1 MSSRSR
7 WELLIVLILVVLAL
21 GVAGSYY
28 ALRRNAGSQT
38 MTITPYVTTVTG
50 TGVTA
55 TFSVTTAASVAT
67 TGSATSSVSN
77 RSLAPHIASGNIFLS
92 HNENGEQEENEPPM
106 ADVAGSFDGTNRI
119 FVQQRESESRPVYR
133 SSDYSCGFGKL
144 RAIAHGFIS
153 LILLVEYRHT

>member
-77 RSLAPHIASGNIFLS
+77 RSLAPHIASENMFLDR
-92 HNENGEQEENEPPM
+92 NENGEQEINEPTI
-106 ADVAGSFDGTNRI
+106 ASVAGSFDGTDRI
-119 FVQQRESESRPVYR
+119 FTRQRESESRAVPR
-133 SSDYSCGFGKL
+133 SSGFNLGFGKL
-144 RAIAHGFIS
+144 T
-153 LILLVEYRHT
+153 LVRNACASQFL